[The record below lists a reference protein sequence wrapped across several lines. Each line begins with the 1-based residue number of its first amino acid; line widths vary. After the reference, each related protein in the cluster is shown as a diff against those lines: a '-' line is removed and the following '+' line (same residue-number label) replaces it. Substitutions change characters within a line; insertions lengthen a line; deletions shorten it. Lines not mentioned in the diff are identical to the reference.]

1 MAIKRLPN
9 TRLLEPSMTDLTKK
23 RAIIIGGSMAGLFC
37 GVLLRRAGWQVDIY
51 ERAGEELANRGAGI
65 ATHDEMYA
73 ALRLAGIEVRP
84 EMGVASQGRLVFAP
98 DGSLLGQCE
107 MPQMMT
113 SWGFIYRFLR
123 AQFPTDDYHNGYT
136 LTSLEQQ
143 ANGVEAC
150 FSNGQRERA
159 DWLIGADGTRS
170 TVRACV
176 APQIEAD
183 YCGYF
188 AWRGLVD
195 EALLPPA
202 VQAQLCNRF
211 ALNPADHGHLLGY
224 MVAGP
229 NDDLR
234 PGHRWYN
241 WGWYRRADA
250 ASLQA
255 HLTDTEGQHHPQG
268 IPHDRIRPEMVA
280 TLRAQAAR
288 ELAPTL
294 QAVIAATPQ
303 PFLQGIHEV
312 RSSRMVYGRVVTIG
326 DAAFTARPHV
336 GLGVSKAAEDG
347 TFLAQALL
355 DETVAQ
361 WETQRLD
368 YGHRAVNW
376 GRRLGSYIETPSN
389 DPAARATAAYYRRPD
404 VLMWETAASQP
415 QRYLAWDSPLVA
427 AG

>member
-1 MAIKRLPN
+1 
-9 TRLLEPSMTDLTKK
+9 MTDATAK

-37 GVLLRRAGWQVDIY
+37 GVLLRAAGWQVDIY
-51 ERAGEELANRGAGI
+51 ERAGEELASRGAGI
-65 ATHDEMYA
+65 TTHDELYA
-73 ALRLAGIEVRP
+73 AFRVAGIALRP
-84 EMGVASQGRLVFAP
+84 EMGVESLGRLVFAP

-123 AQFPTDDYHNGYT
+123 AQFPAEAYHNGYT
-136 LTSLEQQ
+136 LTALEQR
-143 ANGVEAC
+143 ADGVTAC
-150 FSNGQRERA
+150 FSNGQHARG

-176 APQIEAD
+176 APQIGID

-188 AWRGLVD
+188 AWRGLVE
-195 EALLPPA
+195 EARIPPA
-202 VQAQLCNRF
+202 VQALLCNRF
-211 ALNPADHGHLLGY
+211 ALNPADCGHLLGY

-250 ASLQA
+250 ASLRA
-255 HLTDTEGQHHPQG
+255 HLTDAEGQHYPLG
-268 IPHDRIRPEMVA
+268 IPHDRIRPELVA
-280 TLRAQAAR
+280 VLRAQAAA
-288 ELAPTL
+288 ELAPSL

-312 RSSRMVYGRVVTIG
+312 ESTRMVYGRVALIG

-336 GLGVSKAAEDG
+336 GLGVSKAAEDA
-347 TFLAQALL
+347 TALAQALIG
-355 DETVAQ
+355 ESVPR
-361 WETQRLD
+361 WETRRLD
-368 YGHRAVNW
+368 YGHRAVGW
-376 GRRLGSYIETPSN
+376 GRRLGSYIETPSD
-389 DPAARATAAYYRRPD
+389 DPAQRATAAYYRRPD
-404 VLMWETAASQP
+404 VLMWETAANEP
-415 QRYLAWDSPLVA
+415 QRYLAWANPLVT